1 MNPDGVKRKLD
12 GVADNVPPVSENDA
26 STPQGESMPESESIS
41 VDTELKVALSTFLHF
56 WSGGWGE
63 GGGLIIKCGGRS

>member
-1 MNPDGVKRKLD
+1 M
-12 GVADNVPPVSENDA
+12 SENDV
-26 STPQGESMPESESIS
+26 STPQDESVPESESIS